1 MDQSLFF
8 VKEENNLIGVICLH
22 VDDILW
28 GGNKNFM
35 ENYINKLKNTYDVGK
50 ENKENFKF
58 LGMKIRNIDKN
69 LIKVE

>member
-1 MDQSLFF
+1 
-8 VKEENNLIGVICLH
+8 
-22 VDDILW
+22 
-28 GGNKNFM
+28 M

-69 LIKVE
+69 LIKVEQNAYINELERIDL